1 MELADAVA
9 RGGAGMQHM
18 DKLHDEHQQLLTL
31 ARQLSQVVARSEP
44 PPQVELFEL
53 RNKLAS
59 TLIAHLKTEDWALY
73 PELFRNGDATVSATA
88 RRFNDEMGGL
98 ASDFSVYSSRW
109 TTMTIPA
116 NWAGF
121 CTESREIINALVKRI
136 ECEEAELYPLAQA
149 AQRAA

>member
-9 RGGAGMQHM
+9 QGGAGMQHM
-18 DKLHDEHQQLLTL
+18 DKLQDEHQQLLAL
-31 ARQLSQVVARSEP
+31 AQQLSQAVASSEP
-44 PPQVELFEL
+44 PPQTELFEL
-53 RNKLAS
+53 RSNLAS

-73 PELFRNGDATVSATA
+73 PELFRNEDATVSTTA

-116 NWAGF
+116 NWTAF
-121 CTESREIINALVKRI
+121 CSESREIIDALVKRI
-136 ECEEAELYPLAQA
+136 ECEEAQLYPLAQA
-149 AQRAA
+149 AQRTA